1 MPRILI
7 VDDNAAIRHL
17 MRSYLEHAGH
27 LICGEAYDGVQA
39 IESAKQTQPD
49 LILLDLT
56 MPVMS
61 GIETASVLKRIMPQ
75 TPVILFTLHE
85 DAINKELAATAGVD
99 LVADKTT
106 GIPRLG
112 ESIKTLLARGTST
125 HSSVSNSSS
134 SAAESSRN
142 KNVADAERKP
152 D

>member
-27 LICGEAYDGVQA
+27 LICGEAHDGVQA

-49 LILLDLT
+49 LVLLDLT

-75 TPVILFTLHE
+75 TPIILFTLHE

-99 LVADKTT
+99 LVADKTS
-106 GIPRLG
+106 GIPKLG
-112 ESIKTLLARGTST
+112 ESIKTLLARSTST
-125 HSSVSNSSS
+125 RSPVTNSSS
-134 SAAESSRN
+134 SATESSCN
-142 KNVADAERKP
+142 KNAPDARRKP
-152 D
+152 